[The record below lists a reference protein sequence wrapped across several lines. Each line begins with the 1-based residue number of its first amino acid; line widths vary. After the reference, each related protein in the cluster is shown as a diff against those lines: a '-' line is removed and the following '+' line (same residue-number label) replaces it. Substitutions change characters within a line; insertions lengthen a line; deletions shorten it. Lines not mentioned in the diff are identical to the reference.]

1 MRFCLFFSLN
11 RLRYRRAAHVTP
23 KSYLSF
29 LNSYKNIYAQKR
41 EEIGELAERMNS
53 GLAKLQEASESVSK
67 LKEELFLMEQEL
79 AQASAKAE
87 KVHK

>member
-1 MRFCLFFSLN
+1 
-11 RLRYRRAAHVTP
+11 
-23 KSYLSF
+23 
-29 LNSYKNIYAQKR
+29 
-41 EEIGELAERMNS
+41 MNS

-87 KVHK
+87 KVNKEFPRIRTFANWH